1 MAASAESL
9 LRYRDSRRA
18 VYVSMAVNFSLALA
32 QIAIGF
38 IGHSQAL
45 MADGLHTLSDLFSD
59 VLVWVAAKQG
69 ARDADSN
76 HPYGHARI
84 ETAMTVALSLI
95 LIIVGLGIA
104 VRAGVRL
111 SAHAPLMTPSVLTLV
126 VALLTLV
133 AKEALYRYTLR
144 VAQRLRSNLLRA
156 SAWHHRSDAF
166 SSILVAC
173 GIAGSLLGFEYLDA
187 VAAIGV
193 ALLIVKMGGSLG
205 WNALR
210 ELVDTGLDDTTLE
223 RIRKVIL
230 NINGVRTLHLLR
242 TRQTGGQALIDV
254 HILVDG
260 TISVS
265 EGHQISER
273 VRHEL
278 MRNIDGIADVMV
290 HIDPEDDEDGA
301 PSATLPLRD
310 VILAR
315 LRERFGG
322 IGEAAAIENIGL
334 HYLQGKIR
342 VELTLPLA
350 VLKNLDAAA
359 DLRARFRAAVSDE
372 TQIGQVDLRFR

>member
-1 MAASAESL
+1 MAASAEGL
-9 LRYRDSRRA
+9 LRYRASRRA
-18 VYVSMAVNFSLALA
+18 VYVSMAVNFLLALA

-38 IGHSQAL
+38 IGQSQAL

-59 VLVWVAAKQG
+59 VLVLVAAKQG

-111 SAHAPLMTPSVLTLV
+111 SAHAPLVAPSVITLIVAVLTI
-126 VALLTLV
+126 V
-133 AKEALYRYTLR
+133 AKEALYRYTAR
-144 VAQRLRSNLLRA
+144 VAQRLRSNLLHA

-166 SSILVAC
+166 SSILVAF
-173 GIAGSLLGFEYLDA
+173 GIAGSLLGFPYLDA

-210 ELVDTGLDDTTLE
+210 ELVDTGLDDATLE

-230 NINGVRTLHLLR
+230 GINGVRTLHLLR
-242 TRQTGGQALIDV
+242 TRQTGGQALVDV

-290 HIDPEDDEDGA
+290 HIDPEDDEAGA
-301 PSATLPLRD
+301 PSAALPLRD

-315 LRERFGG
+315 LRERFGA
-322 IGEAAAIENIGL
+322 IGEAAAIEDIGL

-342 VELTLPLA
+342 VELTLPLS
-350 VLKNLDAAA
+350 VLKNFDDVA
-359 DLRARFRAAVSDE
+359 DLRARFRAAVGDE
-372 TQIGQVDLRFR
+372 AQIGAIDLRFR